1 MEEPTWIRTHWVHVV
16 HEDQIEQHG
25 GSKGVRD
32 EALLESALARARNRW
47 EYGDEPDLAELAAA
61 YGYGLATNHPF
72 VDGNKRTAF
81 LITYAFLRVN
91 GARIDA
97 EEPEVVDLMRG
108 LAAGEVSESELAAW
122 IRNHLHGKGEG

>member
-47 EYGDEPDLAELAAA
+47 EDGDEPDLAELAAA
-61 YGYGLATNHPF
+61 YGYGLAINHPS

-81 LITYAFLRVN
+81 QITYAFLLVN
-91 GARIDA
+91 GARIDV

-108 LAAGEVSESELAAW
+108 LAAGAVSESELAAW
-122 IRNHLHGKGEG
+122 IRTHLHGKG